1 MRAEGWYQDPF
12 ELHTDR
18 WFSDGR
24 PTALVRDGGDEANDP
39 PPVPEYA
46 GRLKD
51 VVVDE
56 PADGSDLVRS
66 DDPSSKPFDRAD
78 GAKAAIDSFG
88 WTDGFGNLI

>member
-12 ELHTDR
+12 GQHADR

-24 PTALVRDGGDEANDP
+24 PTALVRDAGDEANDP

-46 GRLKD
+46 GPLKD
-51 VVVDE
+51 VAVDV
-56 PADGSDLVRS
+56 PAEGADLVRA

-78 GAKAAIDSFG
+78 PAKAAIDSFG
-88 WTDGFGNLI
+88 WTDGFGYLV